1 MHAAYTMPDETGSF
15 GGARY
20 LFVVTRF
27 DHRKAQ
33 CYLQTQEA
41 YTLHKHMRR
50 CFLHRKMLSKLVDSK
65 GIADL
70 CQADLIDRSGIEL
83 QRLVSLSADLHR
95 RLYQGILGDTAAQ
108 QNGKKVTNTF

>member
-70 CQADLIDRSGIEL
+70 CQADLIDRSGIANYNDSYRYL
-83 QRLVSLSADLHR
+83 LTCIDVFTKGSWVIPLHSK
-95 RLYQGILGDTAAQ
+95 TA
-108 QNGKKVTNTF
+108 KK